1 MLAVFPLTTARDRRW
16 WSHWRSLDSPDAST
30 SFFVRPLKNGSGLS
44 IHTSGLN
51 CHWLKVVIALEVM
64 IFLAFCDLSFCGR
77 KTSLSG
83 IVFIVALSKSVHS
96 CCVTHQAP
104 PSVPGAQSQA
114 IRPPS
119 ICVCLEKN
127 FICFI
132 DLICARCGKTNI
144 LLVKRRKYCT
154 HF

>member
-64 IFLAFCDLSFCGR
+64 IFLAFCSLSFCGR

-83 IVFIVALSKSVHS
+83 RVFIVVLSKSVH
-96 CCVTHQAP
+96 
-104 PSVPGAQSQA
+104 
-114 IRPPS
+114 
-119 ICVCLEKN
+119 N
-127 FICFI
+127 
-132 DLICARCGKTNI
+132 
-144 LLVKRRKYCT
+144 
-154 HF
+154 